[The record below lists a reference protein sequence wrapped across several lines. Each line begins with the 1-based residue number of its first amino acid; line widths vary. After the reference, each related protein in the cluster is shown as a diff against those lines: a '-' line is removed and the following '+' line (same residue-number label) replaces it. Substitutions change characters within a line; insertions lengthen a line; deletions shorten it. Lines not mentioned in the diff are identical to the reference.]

1 MKRLCLLTI
10 LLTILLSGCSEFQR
24 ADSDARNTAKATL
37 GQVLELKRQV
47 RKKIAAE
54 ERYYCRTMQT
64 VVDKRTRT
72 QEVAFMRGTA
82 LAVDEEAM
90 GIREDPN
97 SLTAESLSTRLAA
110 HADAA
115 ADEAQL
121 PSARGELGQPDGERN
136 QAAGCA
142 RSERKIAPGTEECRT
157 GVDHA
162 RANPSG
168 ADHPSRQARSDR
180 SRECIHYQ
188 GSGTLPGA

>member
-97 SLTAESLSTRLAA
+97 SLTAESLSTRLAT
-110 HADAA
+110 HAESLVNRMESGIRPQDVR
-115 ADEAQL
+115 EANERSLQGL
-121 PSARGELGQPDGERN
+121 RNAEHELTMLERTLLELTIPPDKRDRIARVNAFIITVAGYYRELERERESQP
-136 QAAGCA
+136 Q
-142 RSERKIAPGTEECRT
+142 
-157 GVDHA
+157 
-162 RANPSG
+162 
-168 ADHPSRQARSDR
+168 
-180 SRECIHYQ
+180 
-188 GSGTLPGA
+188 